1 MKKLIMIVTAL
12 MLSGMMFAQEY
23 HWTAPNSSLYDYR
36 NHITAQVKIDGVL
49 QASDAI
55 EIAAFIGDE
64 VRGVIRLLEPYPVG
78 LPGQYYTYLTI
89 FANQPEIGQTI
100 TLKAY
105 DHDTDTKYDNCQ
117 QTFEFSGT
125 EEYQY
130 GGIESGLYL
139 EFVSEPILPFG
150 PEYPWIQSSSYSGNG
165 MSLTA
170 QIQID
175 GELVDR
181 DTWEVGAFCDNE
193 CRGDKT
199 PLTDWTDLDMGYF
212 VDMNILGNNGD
223 IIDFYLYDTEAGC
236 VLRAKC
242 FTTVELIN
250 DTYIGQDIFNDL
262 FVLNFVTD
270 QTFTKEIAGYTEGGN
285 DHYYLIASPI
295 GEVAPDNVTHML
307 ENSYDL
313 YYFNQTA
320 SDGLEWINYK
330 GDNGNF
336 NLVSGKG
343 YLYANSS
350 DVTLTFTGFPYSGNG
365 EVTLT
370 KDEGCNLSG
379 WNLVGNPF
387 ADTAYIDRE
396 FYVMNEDGTDL
407 IAGERNSIAAM
418 EGIFVVAE
426 TDDETLTF
434 STEPTR
440 KVAALVMNVT
450 RNRSTAI
457 DRAIVR
463 FNEGG
468 ILPKFQLNENNTKL
482 YIPEDGVDY
491 AVINADESMGEMPV
505 NFKAAENG
513 TYTLVISTEE
523 VSFEYLHLIDNLTG
537 ADIDLLQTP
546 SYTFNA
552 RTTDYT
558 SRFKLVFATSNN
570 SDDETFAY
578 IDASG
583 NLVINGEDNATLQI
597 VDALG
602 HVLINRNAKSR
613 VSTNG
618 MASGMYVL
626 RLINGNNVKTQKIVI
641 D

>member
-12 MLSGMMFAQEY
+12 MLSGMMFSQEY

-36 NHITAQVKIDGVL
+36 NHITAQVKIDGEL

-64 VRGVIRLLEPYPVG
+64 VRGVIRLLEPYPSG

-89 FANQPEIGQTI
+89 FANQPEIGETI

-105 DHDTDTKYDNCQ
+105 DHDTRTEYGNCQ
-117 QTFEFSGT
+117 QTFEFSGD

-139 EFVSEPILPFG
+139 EFV
-150 PEYPWIQSSSYSGNG
+150 
-165 MSLTA
+165 
-170 QIQID
+170 
-175 GELVDR
+175 
-181 DTWEVGAFCDNE
+181 
-193 CRGDKT
+193 
-199 PLTDWTDLDMGYF
+199 
-212 VDMNILGNNGD
+212 
-223 IIDFYLYDTEAGC
+223 
-236 VLRAKC
+236 
-242 FTTVELIN
+242 
-250 DTYIGQDIFNDL
+250 
-262 FVLNFVTD
+262 TD
-270 QTFTKEIAGYTEGGN
+270 QTFTKEIAGYTEN
-285 DHYYLIASPI
+285 SNNHYYLIASPI
-295 GEVAPDNVTHML
+295 GEVAPENVAHML
-307 ENSYDL
+307 ENNFDL
-313 YYFNQTA
+313 YYFDQS
-320 SDGLEWINYK
+320 SDLEWINYK
-330 GDNGNF
+330 GDDGNF
-336 NLVSGKG
+336 NLVSGTG

-350 DVTLTFTGFPYSGNG
+350 DVTLTFTGFPYSGDG

-370 KDEGCNLSG
+370 KDEDCNLSG

-396 FYVMNEDGTDL
+396 FYVMNDDGTDI
-407 IAGERNSIAAM
+407 IAGERNSVAAM

-426 TDDETLTF
+426 TDGETLTF

-450 RNRSTAI
+450 HNRGTAI

-482 YIPEDGVDY
+482 YIPVDGMDY
-491 AVINADESMGEMPV
+491 AVVNANTSMGEMPV

-513 TYTLVISTEE
+513 TYTLSFSTEE

-537 ADIDLLQTP
+537 TDIDLLQTP
-546 SYTFNA
+546 SYTFKA

-558 SRFKLVFATSNN
+558 SRFKLVFATNNN
-570 SDDETFAY
+570 SDDENFAY

-583 NLVINGEDNATLQI
+583 NLVIKGEDNATLQI

-602 HVLINRNAKSR
+602 HVLISRNAKSR
-613 VSTNG
+613 ISTNG
-618 MASGMYVL
+618 MASGIYVL

>member
-105 DHDTDTKYDNCQ
+105 DHDTDTEYENCQ
-117 QTFEFSGT
+117 QTFEFSGA
-125 EEYQY
+125 EEYHY

-139 EFVSEPILPFG
+139 EFVSEQILPFG

-165 MSLTA
+165 MALTA

-181 DTWEVGAFCDNE
+181 ATWEVGAFCNGE

-199 PLTDWTDLDMGYF
+199 PLTDWTEFNMGYF

-223 IIDFYLYDTEAGC
+223 IIDFYLYDTEAGS

-242 FTTVELIN
+242 FTTVELVN
-250 DTYIGQDIFNDL
+250 DTYIGQDVFNDL
-262 FVLNFVTD
+262 FVLNFVTE
-270 QTFTKEIAGYTEGGN
+270 QTFTKEIEGYAEDSIG
-285 DHYYLIASPI
+285 HYYLIASPI
-295 GEVAPDNVTHML
+295 GEVDPENVTHML
-307 ENSYDL
+307 ENSFDL
-313 YYFNQTA
+313 YYFNQS
-320 SDGLEWINYK
+320 SDLEWINYK
-330 GDNGNF
+330 GADGNY
-336 NLVSGKG
+336 NLLPGIG
-343 YLYANSS
+343 YLYANSDS
-350 DVTLTFTGFPYSGNG
+350 VTLTFTGFPYGGDG

-370 KDEGCNLSG
+370 YDASANFPG

-387 ADTAYIDRE
+387 TDTAYIDRE
-396 FYVMNEDGTDL
+396 FYVMNNIGTEI
-407 IAGERNSIAAM
+407 IAGEGNSVAAM

-426 TDDETLTF
+426 TDGETMIF
-434 STEPTR
+434 STEEPNRGASLT
-440 KVAALVMNVT
+440 MNIT
-450 RNRSTAI
+450 QNRGAAI

-463 FNEGG
+463 FGEEST
-468 ILPKFQLNENNTKL
+468 LPKFMLNENNTKV
-482 YIPEDGVDY
+482 YIPQDNKDY
-491 AVINADESMGEMPV
+491 AVVSVNSDMGEMPV
-505 NFKAAENG
+505 NFKAAKNG
-513 TYTLVISTEE
+513 TYTLSFSNEE
-523 VSFEYLHLIDNLTG
+523 VSFSYLHLIDNLTG
-537 ADIDLLQTP
+537 VDVDLLETP
-546 SYTFNA
+546 SYSFDA
-552 RTTDYT
+552 KTTDYAT
-558 SRFKLVFATSNN
+558 RFKLVFATGNATDDSFVFFSNGN
-570 SDDETFAY
+570 WVINNYGKAIVQVVDVTGRILKSEQIEGSYSMSINAAPGVYMFRF
-578 IDASG
+578 ISG
-583 NLVINGEDNATLQI
+583 ND
-597 VDALG
+597 
-602 HVLINRNAKSR
+602 
-613 VSTNG
+613 
-618 MASGMYVL
+618 
-626 RLINGNNVKTQKIVI
+626 VKVQKVVVR
-641 D
+641 